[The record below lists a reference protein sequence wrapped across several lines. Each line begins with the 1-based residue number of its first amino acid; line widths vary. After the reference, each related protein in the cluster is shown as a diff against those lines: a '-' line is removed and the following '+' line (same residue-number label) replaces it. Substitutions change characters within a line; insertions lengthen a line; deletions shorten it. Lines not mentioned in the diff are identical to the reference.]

1 MLYIQQII
9 KKNIFQ
15 NKIDTPFKANIFH
28 YTWWSLGRDQVK
40 ACERE
45 NFWFYFRENN
55 DLWSYIGSQF
65 HFTAELQSIW
75 LLSWGGGGAPPTPYP
90 PHPCHNVYKEIEQ
103 VSDVHLDKLGQGVN
117 IMFVC

>member
-28 YTWWSLGRDQVK
+28 YTWWSLGRDQAK

-55 DLWSYIGSQF
+55 DLWSYIRLQIEWETYIILSKLTPLLYAS
-65 HFTAELQSIW
+65 TA
-75 LLSWGGGGAPPTPYP
+75 
-90 PHPCHNVYKEIEQ
+90 
-103 VSDVHLDKLGQGVN
+103 
-117 IMFVC
+117 